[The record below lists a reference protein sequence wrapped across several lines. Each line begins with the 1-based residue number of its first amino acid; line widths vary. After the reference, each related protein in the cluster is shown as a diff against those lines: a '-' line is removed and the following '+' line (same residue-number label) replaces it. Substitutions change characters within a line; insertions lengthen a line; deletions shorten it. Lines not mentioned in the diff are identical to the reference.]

1 MSWPGASAASG
12 AAGPGST
19 ALLTAALWAF
29 AWGCTGNCATQSLLP
44 GDAGRGRAVFA
55 KLRCAACHSVNG
67 EGGAKAP
74 DLSRAVERGFSPA
87 RMAGAMWNHAPAMW
101 AAMARDGIPQP
112 ALGEQ
117 QAADLFAYFFA
128 AGSFEKPGD
137 VGRGKQVFRGKRC
150 GACHGIA
157 SPASA
162 GVTPV
167 PSWTALED
175 PVALAQQMWN
185 HARPMRSSLAGRGMV
200 YPRLSAQELTDL
212 LAYLRSVS
220 GAQGRSAT
228 FSPASADAGRELLQ
242 AKGCADC
249 HQGARGL
256 DARPTRYSLTDFAAA
271 LWNHPLREPHDA
283 SPISYEEMR
292 RLVGYLF
299 AAQFFEER
307 GDRERGRRVFA
318 EKKCDACHGDPSSGA
333 PNLAGRE
340 GRMTSWDMVA
350 ALWEHGPG
358 MQKQLKARGVPWPQF
373 QGSQMADL
381 TAYLHGVELKR
392 RR

>member
-1 MSWPGASAASG
+1 LSWPSASATSG
-12 AAGPGST
+12 AAGPGSA
-19 ALLTAALWAF
+19 ALRTVALWAF
-29 AWGCTGNCATQSLLP
+29 ASGCAGFCATHSLLP
-44 GDAGRGRAVFA
+44 GDAGRGRAVFDE
-55 KLRCAACHSVNG
+55 LRCATCHSVNG

-74 DLSRAVERGFSPA
+74 DLASAVERGFSPA

-101 AAMARDGIPQP
+101 AAMARDGVPKP

-137 VGRGKQVFRGKRC
+137 AGRGKQAFRDKRC
-150 GACHGIA
+150 GVCHGLA
-157 SPASA
+157 APASA

-167 PSWTALED
+167 ANWHALDD

-185 HARPMRSSLAGRGMV
+185 HARQMRSSLERKGLV

-212 LAYLRSVS
+212 LAYLRNVR
-220 GAQGRSAT
+220 GAQGRGPT
-228 FSPASADAGRELLQ
+228 FSPASADTGRDLFQ
-242 AKGCADC
+242 AKGCAAC

-256 DARPTRYSLTDFAAA
+256 EARPTRYSLTDFAAA
-271 LWNHPLREPHDA
+271 LWNHPLRGPQDA
-283 SPISYEEMR
+283 SPIGYQEMR
-292 RLVGYLF
+292 LLVGYLS

-307 GDRERGRRVFA
+307 GDRERGREVFA
-318 EKKCDACHGDPSSGA
+318 DKKCGACHNDPSSGA
-333 PNLAGRE
+333 PNLAGRA

-358 MQKQLKARGVPWPQF
+358 MQKKMEARGVPWPQF

-381 TAYLHGVELKR
+381 TTYLHGLEFKR